1 MTRPRCADTVDER
14 APYRETPTR
23 MSDQTENQSKPTPER
38 RYALICPCK
47 DEAEHAQA
55 TIDSLAAQS
64 EKPTL
69 CLFVDDG
76 STDDTPR
83 ILAEAEAKYPWFK
96 VHHRKNAGE
105 RRVGPGV
112 IAAFNEGYE
121 QINKD
126 DFDFVCKI
134 DADLEFPPRYFELVM
149 DKMNS
154 HPRYGNYSG
163 KLFFR
168 LPSGEL
174 EPEPTGDENAVGN
187 AKFFRIECFEDIGR
201 FAEEVGWDG
210 IDGHMCRMKGW
221 IAQSEEHQ
229 ELRIIHRRLMGSSYK
244 GIFHGRQRWGRAK
257 WYMGTSPFYM
267 LFVTLYRMR
276 ERPVFIGGLGIL
288 VGYIKSMLTRYPR
301 HGTKE
306 FRRFLRKFEHRSLV
320 IGKSAAAKE
329 ANQRTID
336 EWDRSHNNQH
346 RQSAA

>member
-1 MTRPRCADTVDER
+1 MPEESRQPDAPRPG
-14 APYRETPTR
+14 
-23 MSDQTENQSKPTPER
+23 R

-64 EKPTL
+64 EKPAL

-83 ILAEAEAKYPWFK
+83 ILADAAARYPWLR
-96 VHHRKNAGE
+96 VHRRANTGA

-112 IAAFNEGYE
+112 IAAFNEGYA

-126 DFDFVCKI
+126 EFDYVCKI
-134 DADLEFPPRYFELVM
+134 DADLEFPPRYFEIVM
-149 DKMNS
+149 DTMQS

-163 KLFFR
+163 KLFLR
-168 LPSGEL
+168 LPSGKL

-187 AKFFRIECFEDIGR
+187 AKFFRIGAFEDIGR

-221 IAQSEEHQ
+221 IAQSEDHP
-229 ELRIIHRRLMGSSYK
+229 ELRIIHRRMMGSSYK

-257 WYMGTSPFYM
+257 WYMGTGPLYM
-267 LFVTLYRMR
+267 LAVTAYRMK
-276 ERPVFIGGLGIL
+276 ERPYVVGGLGIL
-288 VGYIKSMLTRYPR
+288 TGYVKSWLTGYPR
-301 HGTKE
+301 HGTPE
-306 FRRFLRKFEHRSLV
+306 FRRFLRKFEHRSLL
-320 IGKSAAAKE
+320 IGKSAAARE
-329 ANQRTID
+329 ANERTRQQ
-336 EWDRSHNNQH
+336 WDRAHP
-346 RQSAA
+346 AP

>member
-1 MTRPRCADTVDER
+1 MPE
-14 APYRETPTR
+14 
-23 MSDQTENQSKPTPER
+23 SSENASPPKTGR

-64 EKPTL
+64 EPPTL

-83 ILAEAEAKYPWFK
+83 VLAEAAAKYPWFE
-96 VHHRKNAGE
+96 VYNRVNTGA

-121 QINKD
+121 SINKD
-126 DFDFVCKI
+126 NFDFVCKI
-134 DADLEFPPRYFELVM
+134 DADLEFPPRYFELVIN
-149 DKMNS
+149 KMLS

-163 KLFFR
+163 KLFLR
-168 LPSGEL
+168 LADGTL
-174 EPEPTGDENAVGN
+174 EPEPTGNENAVGN
-187 AKFFRIECFEDIGR
+187 AKFFRIAAFEDIGR

-221 IAQSEEHQ
+221 VAESQEHP
-229 ELRIIHRRLMGSSYK
+229 ELRIIHRRMMGSSYK

-257 WYMGTSPFYM
+257 WYMGTGPIYM
-267 LFVTLYRMR
+267 LAVTAFRMK
-276 ERPVFIGGLGIL
+276 ERPIFVGGFGIL
-288 VGYIKSMLTRYPR
+288 VGYIKSMLTGYPR
-301 HGTKE
+301 HGTPE

-320 IGKSAAAKE
+320 IGKAAAARE
-329 ANQRTID
+329 ANDRTMK
-336 EWDRSHNNQH
+336 EWDTSHSNSH
-346 RQSAA
+346 QSAA

>member
-1 MTRPRCADTVDER
+1 MPDDRTQQGN
-14 APYRETPTR
+14 AP
-23 MSDQTENQSKPTPER
+23 KGR

-55 TIDSLAAQS
+55 TINSLAAQT
-64 EKPTL
+64 EPPTL

-83 ILAEAEAKYPWFK
+83 ILAEAENTYPWFK
-96 VHHRKNAGE
+96 VHHRTNTGE

-112 IAAFNEGYE
+112 IAAFNEGYATIDKS
-121 QINKD
+121 Q
-126 DFDFVCKI
+126 FDFVCKI

-149 DKMNS
+149 DKMHS

-163 KLFFR
+163 KLYLR
-168 LPSGEL
+168 LPDGTL

-187 AKFFRIECFEDIGR
+187 AKFFRIEAFEDIGR

-221 IAQSEEHQ
+221 IAQSEEHP
-229 ELRIIHRRLMGSSYK
+229 ELRIIHRRMMGSSYK

-257 WYMGTSPFYM
+257 WYMGTGPVYM
-267 LFVTLYRMR
+267 LAVTAFRMK
-276 ERPVFIGGLGIL
+276 ERPVIIGGLGIL
-288 VGYIKSMLTRYPR
+288 VGYLKSWLTGYPR
-301 HGTKE
+301 HGTPE

-320 IGKSAAAKE
+320 IGKAAAARE
-329 ANQRTID
+329 ANERTKR
-336 EWDRSHNNQH
+336 EWDAKHNT
-346 RQSAA
+346 APTTA